1 MRIEAAI
8 ALCMSGQPRIFSSYV
23 SSHRL
28 TLDAVRSQ
36 YPTTGLFLSMHVDGI
51 SKKISDQLQ
60 RDVQSLKPTSYE
72 FWSSGGSTCR
82 PRCLDNH
89 QRTNWTVGTTHMR
102 CSFFWQYTSVKR
114 VWLLLRSYEEQ
125 RGRSQPIYGYVL
137 RLRLDAVCP
146 SDQLLAMLADERLVG
161 SRVNAS
167 SWSSD
172 PFVDERFRGMTR
184 TGHGPDVAK
193 QRWSDMA
200 LAFTRAVAESVMT
213 VVDEWS
219 VGCGTLLNPATLQ
232 SMCSEPLEFMYYEC
246 IINARL
252 LARHPRVQ
260 IIPTLPRRW
269 VCRKLCGEG
278 VCVDRES

>member
-60 RDVQSLKPTSYE
+60 QDVQSLKPTSYE

-89 QRTNWTVGTTHMR
+89 RRTNWTVGTTHMR

-232 SMCSEPLEFMYYEC
+232 SMCSEPIEFMYYEC
-246 IINARL
+246 IIYARL
-252 LARHPRVQ
+252 LARHPRAQ

-269 VCRKLCGEG
+269 VCSKLCGEG
-278 VCVDRES
+278 VCVERES